1 MGMPSGRRAFLE
13 RALLGG
19 VLTLSGVALPAR
31 AQTTV
36 LGMLE
41 EAIALGRRLK
51 RGEITPID
59 WQEAIGPTF
68 RRCSI
73 AELRG
78 ALEIDRLRSHVP
90 VLRRGAAILRVPLFD
105 GLEAEEG
112 AAMRVFFFEAGRSDP
127 PHCHFNQVTAHMV
140 LDGQFRVR
148 HFERLR
154 EEPDGFV
161 LRPSHD
167 RVIEVGDSTSISDLR
182 DNAHWHHAL
191 TRGVLLDVE
200 QGRLDPSIPIRRRQM
215 IDPGGPTL
223 ADGSILAPRLTRTAA
238 LRLYG

>member
-1 MGMPSGRRAFLE
+1 MPGRRAFLE

-19 VLTLSGVALPAR
+19 LLTFSGGPLHAS

-36 LGMLE
+36 LGVLQQ
-41 EAIALGRRLK
+41 AIDLGRQLR
-51 RGEITPID
+51 RGEITPLD
-59 WQEAIGPTF
+59 WQDAIGPTL
-68 RRCSI
+68 RGCAI
-73 AELRG
+73 DELRDTL
-78 ALEIDRLRSHVP
+78 ALDRLRAHAP
-90 VLRRGAAILRVPLFD
+90 TLRRGASILRVPLFD
-105 GLEAEEG
+105 TLDADEG
-112 AAMRVFFFEAGRSDP
+112 AAMRVFFFEADCGDP
-127 PHCHFNQVTAHMV
+127 PHVHFNQVTSHIV
-140 LDGQFRVR
+140 LEGRFRVR

-154 EEPDGFV
+154 EEPGGFV

-182 DNAHWHHAL
+182 DNGHWHHAL

-215 IDPGGPTL
+215 IDPGGPVL
-223 ADGSILAPRLTRTAA
+223 ADGSILAPRLTRSAA